1 MKRTQQCPK
10 CQGRKLWVVERFR
23 VPGEYVGGAVMAVVQ
38 TQQEAGGFLGVG
50 KLSPKGAFDLWVCE
64 SCGFSELWA
73 RDLSRLK
80 EDPANGVRRID
91 TTPPEG
97 GPFR

>member
-23 VPGEYVGGAVMAVVQ
+23 VPGEYDGGAVMAVVQ
-38 TQQEAGGFLGVG
+38 TQRDAGGFLGVG
-50 KLSPKGAFDLWVCE
+50 KLNPQGAFDLWVCE
-64 SCGFSELWA
+64 ACGYSELWA
-73 RDLSRLK
+73 RSLSGLR
-80 EDPANGVRRID
+80 EDPDAGVRRVD